1 MCIYIYMYVYIYM
14 DRLYMCIYI
23 CTHIYTYIYRYIYMY
38 MYMCV
43 YIYHI
48 YIYAQCTTKGIPTL
62 HLQQRPP
69 IKNPHSWLT
78 LRPTSIAWVLIFVCW
93 WKLSDT
99 FPNSS
104 SEKSSQLISF
114 WDFLGSFPAILV
126 CLQEIPCNSS
136 ISPLVR
142 LKPNVACI
150 NSQCFLG

>member
-1 MCIYIYMYVYIYM
+1 MYVYIYTCMCIYIYGQVIYVYIYVH
-14 DRLYMCIYI
+14 IYI
-23 CTHIYTYIYRYIYMY
+23 HIYRYIY
-38 MYMCV
+38 V
-43 YIYHI
+43 YVHVCIYI
-48 YIYAQCTTKGIPTL
+48 PYIYAQCTTKGIPTL

-104 SEKSSQLISF
+104 SEKSSQLISV

-126 CLQEIPCNSS
+126 CLQEIPWNSS

>member
-1 MCIYIYMYVYIYM
+1 MYIYIHVCVYIWTGYICVYIYMY
-14 DRLYMCIYI
+14 
-23 CTHIYTYIYRYIYMY
+23 TYIYIYIGIYMY

-43 YIYHI
+43 YIYTI

-104 SEKSSQLISF
+104 SEKSSQLISV

-126 CLQEIPCNSS
+126 CLQEIPWNSS